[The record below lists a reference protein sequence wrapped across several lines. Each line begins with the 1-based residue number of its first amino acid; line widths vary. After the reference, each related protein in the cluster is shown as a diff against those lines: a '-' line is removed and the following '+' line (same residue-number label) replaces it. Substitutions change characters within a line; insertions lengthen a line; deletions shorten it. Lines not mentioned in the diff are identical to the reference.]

1 MTKGQRAVI
10 GWSVAFLLGC
20 AFWAIVAS
28 VAFAQRAPQAY
39 RGPIQITVQFTSAQN
54 VESICGMI
62 TDGRLR
68 NVEACANE
76 NVMILPDPCSYPGRY
91 AEVVCHEI
99 GHSLGWVHQEPRAWR

>member
-1 MTKGQRAVI
+1 
-10 GWSVAFLLGC
+10 
-20 AFWAIVAS
+20 
-28 VAFAQRAPQAY
+28 
-39 RGPIQITVQFTSAQN
+39 
-54 VESICGMI
+54 MI
-62 TDGRLR
+62 TEGRLR